1 MATEPDRELPA
12 GRAADSAETI
22 RCLREDR
29 DRIASEINDV
39 MARHLFS
46 AGLALQS
53 ALGLMG
59 GHHAGEK
66 IQDAIAELDQAISGL
81 RDSVFGMR
89 WTDSPDGGAVGQARP
104 ATQ

>member
-1 MATEPDRELPA
+1 MATEPDREVPA

-39 MARHLFS
+39 VARHLFS

-53 ALGLMG
+53 ALGLMD
-59 GHHAGEK
+59 GHHAGAK

-89 WTDSPDGGAVGQARP
+89 LTGSPDGGTAGQARLP
-104 ATQ
+104 TQ